1 MIQHP
6 FVESSGDNRISRDIR
21 RFRLLPVR
29 LLRSPSEE
37 CLTAPSSQTQSS
49 FSKRIEKRERRYAVT
64 LAIAIGR
71 RETEDMIYEAELA
84 RAEET
89 LRAAMLAGDVT
100 ALSALIDDR
109 LVFTSPDGTVV
120 NKDQDLSAHASSVL
134 KLTEIDLTDGQFH
147 PVGDMVLATTKATL
161 AGTFGG
167 MTIDGTY
174 AYTRL
179 WSRASGQW
187 RVIAGQ
193 AARIG

>member
-1 MIQHP
+1 
-6 FVESSGDNRISRDIR
+6 
-21 RFRLLPVR
+21 
-29 LLRSPSEE
+29 
-37 CLTAPSSQTQSS
+37 
-49 FSKRIEKRERRYAVT
+49 
-64 LAIAIGR
+64 
-71 RETEDMIYEAELA
+71 MIYEAEIA
-84 RAEET
+84 RAEEA

-109 LVFTSPDGTVV
+109 LVFTGPDGTVMD
-120 NKDQDLSAHASSVL
+120 KDQDLSAHASGVL
-134 KLTEIDLTDGQFH
+134 NLTEIDLTEGQFH
-147 PVGDMVLATTKATL
+147 PVGDMVLATTKAML